1 MLTLKDILATC
12 APLVEAGAALHWLRP
27 NSKAPAEDEWS
38 TAPVYDLAA
47 LKARHREGQNIG
59 IRLGQFSKSAAGY
72 IHVIDVD
79 IRDPDQADD
88 AWAAFGVIL
97 GLNPDDLP
105 MVVSGSGGESRHVYI
120 LTEKPLKSRKIAK
133 SDGFSMVFDP
143 KLGREVKKFDWELD
157 FFGTGKQVV
166 VPPSLHPDT
175 GLPYRWERE
184 FDWTM
189 LDLGIGPVAD
199 TSGWP
204 VSEVDEADSD
214 DDDDLFAIVRAEPLD
229 ISDEDVDSYLRDL
242 PEEWAEDRETWL
254 TVGAGLSH
262 QYRGGQA
269 GFDRWCEWS
278 RQSEKFNLRDS
289 KVVWR
294 SFKGAKNPITF
305 RSVIQAAQ
313 ENRLQS
319 NLPMISAAPVDT
331 DPLADLLGST
341 ALVVKVDPAKVKV
354 NPIADWT
361 SLLARNED
369 GAPTGCLNNAKLV
382 VQNDVRTY
390 GCIAFNEFKQDIVL
404 IREPRIATRDREQV
418 KKPMVQLEGTAWKVP
433 DPMNGTDWE
442 DTHQHQL
449 RHMIEAPKGQ
459 GGYGIK
465 ISDRDLTAA
474 LSIVAETNRYHPVRN
489 YLDSC
494 AASWDGVRRMD
505 CLFIDYLGCE
515 DTPYHREAAALMLL
529 GAVTRI
535 FEPGHKFD
543 FVPILEGLQGK
554 RKSTFVRIVGRNWSS
569 ELAGDFHDTK
579 AMVEQ
584 ILGSWIVE
592 IPELQ
597 GFSKADTN
605 VLKAWLSRQKDKTRL
620 AYKKF
625 AATYPRQCIFIG
637 STNDDE
643 YLRDH
648 TGGRRF
654 WPIKCA
660 LETEIDTDRLDREM
674 DMIWAEAVLRY
685 QEMRRTCKLKEL
697 PLFLTSEQARQQAA
711 QLQESRR
718 VDTVEDTLAGQIEA
732 WLDSPIGTE
741 TGFDDLDPDAPK
753 LYRDV
758 TCALEVFTDML
769 GGDTGRYNQAEATK
783 IGRALGRLKGWQRL
797 SNHVTTKRFGRQR
810 VYQRVGAALSFR
822 KSADF

>member
-1 MLTLKDILATC
+1 MLTLKDILSSC
-12 APLVEAGAALHWLRP
+12 SSLVQAGAALHWLHP
-27 NSKAPAEDEWS
+27 KSKAPSDNEWS
-38 TAPVYDLAA
+38 TAPVNDLDA
-47 LKARHREGQNIG
+47 LTRKHREGQNVG
-59 IRLGQFSKSAAGY
+59 IRLGQFSKTAAGF

-88 AWAAFGVIL
+88 AWAVL
-97 GLNPDDLP
+97 REVLRLNVDELP
-105 MVVSGSGGESRHVYI
+105 VVVSGSGGESRHVYI

-143 KLGREVKKFDWELD
+143 KLGREVKKFDWEVD
-157 FFGTGKQVV
+157 FFGTGKQVAI
-166 VPPSLHPDT
+166 PPSIHPDT
-175 GLPYRWERE
+175 GKPYRWERE
-184 FDWTM
+184 FDFAM
-189 LDLGIGPVAD
+189 LDLGIGPVVD

-204 VSEVDEADSD
+204 VSEVDDD

-229 ISDEDVDSYLRDL
+229 ITDAEVDGYLADL
-242 PEEWAEDRETWL
+242 PEEWVDDRETWL

-262 QYRGGQA
+262 QYRGTKE
-269 GFDRWCEWS
+269 GFDRWCDWS

-313 ENRLQS
+313 QNRLQS
-319 NLPMISAAPVDT
+319 NLPAIVAQEDEA
-331 DPLADLLGST
+331 DPLADLIGT
-341 ALVVKVDPAKVKV
+341 GHLVVKVDQAPAKV

-361 SLLARNED
+361 SLLSRNEE
-369 GAPTGCLNNAKLV
+369 GGPTGCLNNTKLIIE
-382 VQNDVRTY
+382 NDVRTF
-390 GCIAFNEFKQDIVL
+390 GCIAFNEFKQDVVIVQK
-404 IREPRIATRDREQV
+404 PRLATRDREHV
-418 KKPMVQLEGTAWKVP
+418 KKPMVQLEGEIWNVP

-442 DTHQHQL
+442 DSHLHQV

-465 ISDRDLTAA
+465 VADRDMKAGLN
-474 LSIVAETNRYHPVRN
+474 IVANGNRYHPVRN
-489 YLDSC
+489 YLEAC
-494 AASWDGVRRMD
+494 AGTWDGRPRMD
-505 CLFIDYLGCE
+505 TLFIDYLGSD

-529 GAVTRI
+529 GAVTRV

-554 RKSTFVRIVGRNWSS
+554 RKSTFIRVLGRNWSS

-579 AMVEQ
+579 AMIEQ

-605 VLKAWLSRQKDKTRL
+605 VLKAWLSRQKDKARL
-620 AYKKF
+620 AFKTY
-625 AATYPRQCIFIG
+625 AAVYPRQCIFIG
-637 STNDDE
+637 STNDEE

-654 WPIKCA
+654 WPIKCQ
-660 LETEIDTDRLDREM
+660 LETEIDTDRLEREI
-674 DMIWAEAVLRY
+674 DMIWAEATLRY
-685 QEMRRTCKLKEL
+685 REMRRTCKLPEL
-697 PLFLTSEQARQQAA
+697 PLFLSSQEAKREASI
-711 QLQESRR
+711 LQESRR
-718 VDTVEDTLAGQIEA
+718 VDTAEDNLAGQIEA
-732 WLDSPIGTE
+732 WLDQPIGTE

-753 LYRDV
+753 QYRHEI
-758 TCALEVFTDML
+758 CALEVWTDMM
-769 GGDTGRYNQAEATK
+769 GNDAGRYTQVEATRV
-783 IGRALGRLKGWQRL
+783 GRALARLKGWGRTH
-797 SNHVTTKRFGRQR
+797 NPVRTARFGRQR
-810 VYQRVGAALSFR
+810 VYQRIGL
-822 KSADF
+822 ADFQPKT